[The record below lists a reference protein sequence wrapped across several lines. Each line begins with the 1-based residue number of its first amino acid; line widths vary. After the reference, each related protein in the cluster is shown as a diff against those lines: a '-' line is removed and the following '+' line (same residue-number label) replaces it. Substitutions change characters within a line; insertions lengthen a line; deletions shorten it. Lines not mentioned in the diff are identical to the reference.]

1 MSSDD
6 DIAQDLASDANLD
19 TCHCC
24 DVPTD
29 APIFNRPGLAA
40 LSYRAGTYATFFER
54 MKTLL
59 PLATSPTTGDRPL
72 AALTTRNLD
81 DPTIALLDAAA
92 VLGDILTFYQ
102 ERIANEGFLRT
113 ATERRSVLELA
124 REIGYELNP
133 GVAAS
138 TSLAFII
145 DKALAPIP
153 GMPMPEIVPLP
164 AGLKVQSVPGPGQMP
179 QMFETTAPLSARVAW
194 NAMAARTKQRQ
205 ELAIDTAKGIV
216 FRVDAHTG
224 AKSIADAIWL
234 DGTQTNLRIGDL
246 LWIDVG
252 PGTWANDPVPGIE
265 TGVACVF
272 VASVDPDYTLKRT
285 RVGLSQ
291 PGAVEQPPYY
301 NPPQTKGTVSLTPMP
316 LNLGTVAALIV
327 SRDWDDVDLRAYISI
342 QKWDEDELLELVAQV
357 LEVEPPAAEVYALRT
372 KTGMFGN
379 QAPTYAQL
387 HNAWVS
393 SGSHAPEPWPNS
405 WDGFHSMFLASSG
418 QWWADR
424 YGLSVLLDR
433 VQPLAAGSRVAFAS
447 PQVTPPVPLLI
458 AGVQDLSAVDF
469 AISARVTGL
478 VLAVTWTNWFG
489 KIFQAA
495 MRDTTAYVQSESLAL
510 TDAPIVAPVGN
521 LEVHATELMLDRMVL
536 GLDPGQQVV
545 LTGTIAY
552 GALSSSHT
560 ASEVIEIANVTH
572 SRGYTT
578 LYFKTAL
585 QHPYVRASIAINANV
600 APATH
605 GETTTDE
612 ILGSGDASQ
621 KNQTFQLAK
630 PPLTYV
636 SAPTG
641 SGGQD
646 TLTVRVNGLA
656 WQEVPTLYGAGPTDT
671 VYMVRLADDGTT
683 TIRFGDGVVG
693 ARLPTG
699 ANNITATYRSGL
711 GPAGNL
717 GAQAI
722 SLLNTRPFGLKSG
735 LNPLPSS
742 GGAAPERLANARQ
755 NAPRTV
761 RTLDRIV
768 SLDDYTDFARGFA
781 GVAKA
786 LAVPLW
792 SGESEVVHVT
802 VAGVDGAWID
812 PYGAPWSNLVAG
824 ILDASPGLQAIRV
837 SNYLPAYFFLA
848 ANIVVDPA
856 RELDVV
862 MAGVTQALRREFSF
876 AVRDLAQ
883 TMTEAEAIMVAQNV
897 PGVIAVEITQLYRAG
912 KPPGTAGTLP
922 ASGAHYDGSTIV
934 PAELLLLH
942 PVGLSLT
949 GVNP

>member
-6 DIAQDLASDANLD
+6 DIAQDLASDATLD

-29 APIFNRPGLAA
+29 APIFNRPGLTA
-40 LSYRAGTYATFFER
+40 LAYRAGTYATFFER
-54 MKTLL
+54 MKTML
-59 PLATSPTTGDRPL
+59 PLATSSTTGDRPL

-92 VLGDILTFYQ
+92 IVGDILTFYQ

-133 GVAAS
+133 GVSAS
-138 TSLAFII
+138 TVLAFTI

-164 AGLKVQSVPGPGQMP
+164 SGLKVQSVPGPNQMP

-194 NAMAARTKQRQ
+194 NAMAARTTQRQ
-205 ELAIDTAKGIV
+205 ELAIDTAKAIV
-216 FRVDAHTG
+216 YRVDPHTG
-224 AKSIADAIWL
+224 VKHVADSLWF

-252 PGTWANDPVPGIE
+252 PSTWAHDPVPGLE
-265 TGVACVF
+265 TGIACVF
-272 VASVDPDYTLKRT
+272 VASVDPDYALKRT

-291 PGAVEQPPYY
+291 PNAVGQPPYF
-301 NPPQTKGTVSLTPMP
+301 NPAQLAGVVSLTPLP
-316 LNLGTVAALIV
+316 LDLGTVAALV
-327 SRDWDDVDLRAYISI
+327 VYRDWGDADLRAYMAI
-342 QKWDEDELLELVAQV
+342 QKWDEDDLLDLVAQV
-357 LEVEPPAAEVYALRT
+357 LELEPPAAEVFALRT

-379 QAPTYAQL
+379 QAPKWAQL
-387 HNAWVS
+387 DNAWQS
-393 SGSHAPEPWPNS
+393 SGSVGTEPWPNS
-405 WDGFHSMFLASSG
+405 WDGFHSVFFSSSG
-418 QWWADR
+418 QAWSTI
-424 YGLSVLLDR
+424 YGVNVLLDR
-433 VQPLAAGSRVAFAS
+433 VQPLAVGSRVAFAS
-447 PQVTPPVPLLI
+447 PTLTPPVPLLV
-458 AGVQDLSAVDF
+458 AGTQDVSAVDF

-478 VLAVTWTNWFG
+478 VLEWAWAGVILKLYG
-489 KIFQAA
+489 AS
-495 MRDTTAYVQSESLAL
+495 MRETTAYVQSEPLAL
-510 TDAPIVAPVGN
+510 ADAPILAPVGI
-521 LEVHATELMLDRMVL
+521 LAAHATELMLDRMIL
-536 GLDPGQQVV
+536 GIDPAQLIV

-552 GALSSSHT
+552 GTASSGHT
-560 ASEVIEIANVTH
+560 ASEVVEIASVTH

-578 LYFKTAL
+578 LHFATAL
-585 QHPYVRASIAINANV
+585 QHPYVRASIRINANV

-636 SAPTG
+636 SAPTA
-641 SGGQD
+641 SGGKD

-656 WQEVPTLYGAGPTDT
+656 WQEARTLYGCGPTDT
-671 VYMVRLADDGTT
+671 VYTVRLADDGTT
-683 TIRFGDGVVG
+683 TIRFGNGVVG

-717 GAQAI
+717 GPQAI
-722 SLLNTRPFGLKSG
+722 SLLNTRPFGLKNG
-735 LNPLPSS
+735 LNPLPAT

-786 LAVPLW
+786 IAVPLW

-802 VAGVDGAWID
+802 VAGIGGAWID
-812 PYGAPWSNLVAG
+812 PHGSPWSNLVAG

-837 SNYLPAYFFLA
+837 SNYLPTYFYLSA
-848 ANIVVDPA
+848 KIVVDPL

-862 MAGVTQALRREFSF
+862 MAEVTHALRRELSF
-876 AVRDLAQ
+876 AERDLAQ
-883 TMTEAEAIMVAQNV
+883 TMTEAEAIMIAQNV
-897 PGVIAVEITQLYRAG
+897 VGVIAVEITQLYRAG
-912 KPPGTAGTLP
+912 KPPAIAGTLP
-922 ASGAHYDGSTIV
+922 AAGAHYAGGAIV

>member
-1 MSSDD
+1 MSSQD
-6 DIAQDLASDANLD
+6 DIAQDLAAAASLD

-29 APIFNRPGLAA
+29 APIFNRPGLSA
-40 LSYRAGTYATFFER
+40 LAYRAGTYGTFFER
-54 MKTLL
+54 MKMLL
-59 PLATSPTTGDRPL
+59 PLATSPATGDRPL
-72 AALTTRNLD
+72 AALTTRDLD
-81 DPTIALLDAAA
+81 DPSIALLDAAA

-138 TSLAFII
+138 TVLAFTI
-145 DKALAPIP
+145 DKPLAPIP
-153 GMPMPEIVPLP
+153 GMPMAEIVPLA

-194 NAMAARTKQRQ
+194 NAMAARTTQRQ
-205 ELAIDTAKGIV
+205 ELAIDSDKGIV
-216 FRVDAHTG
+216 YRVDPLTG
-224 AKSIADAIWL
+224 AKSVADAIWF
-234 DGTQTNLRIGDL
+234 DGIQTSLRAGDL
-246 LWIDVG
+246 LWIEHATD
-252 PGTWANDPVPGIE
+252 WSHDPVPALDTGI
-265 TGVACVF
+265 ACVR
-272 VASVDPDYTLKRT
+272 VSSVDIDNSLKRT
-285 RVGLSQ
+285 RVGLTQAGATVQ
-291 PGAVEQPPYY
+291 PSYY

-316 LNLGTVAALIV
+316 LNLGTAAAIV
-327 SRDWDDVDLRAYISI
+327 VNRDWDDADLRAYMAI
-342 QKWDEDELLELVAQV
+342 QKWNEAELLELVAQV
-357 LEVEPPAAEVYALRT
+357 LELEPAAAEVYAFRA
-372 KTGMFGN
+372 KSGMFGN
-379 QAPTYAQL
+379 QAPTQAQI

-393 SGSHAPEPWPNS
+393 AGSHTPEPWPNS
-405 WDGFHSMFLASSG
+405 WDGWHTMFQASSG
-418 QWWADR
+418 QWWGSL
-424 YGLSVLLDR
+424 YGVNVLLDR
-433 VQPLAAGSRVAFAS
+433 VQQLTAGSRVVFAS
-447 PQVTPPVPLLI
+447 PYFQPPVPLLI
-458 AGVQDLSAVDF
+458 AGTQDVSAVDF
-469 AISARVTGL
+469 AMSAKVTGL
-478 VLAVTWTNWFG
+478 VLELASTAFPWR
-489 KIFQAA
+489 ILAA
-495 MRDTTAYVQSESLAL
+495 DMRNTTAYVQSEALAL
-510 TDAPIVAPVGN
+510 TDAPILAPVGN
-521 LEVHATELMLDRMVL
+521 LAARATELMLDRMVL
-536 GLDPGQQVV
+536 GIDPGQLAV

-552 GALSSSHT
+552 GNASSHHT
-560 ASEVIEIANVTH
+560 ASEVVEIANVTH

-578 LYFKTAL
+578 LHFATAL
-585 QHPYVRASIAINANV
+585 QHPYVRASISINANV

-612 ILGSGDASQ
+612 ILGSGDASL

-636 SAPTG
+636 SAPTA

-656 WQEVPTLYGAGPTDT
+656 WSEVPTLYGCGPTDT
-671 VYMVRLADDGTT
+671 VYTVRLSDDGTT
-683 TIRFGDGVVG
+683 TIRFGDGAVG

-699 ANNITATYRSGL
+699 ANNITATYRTGL

-722 SLLNTRPFGLKSG
+722 SLLNTRPFGLKAG

-792 SGESEVVHVT
+792 SGESEVVHLT
-802 VAGVDGAWID
+802 VAGNEGAWID
-812 PYGAPWSNLVAG
+812 PNGAQWSNLVAG

-837 SNYLPAYFFLA
+837 SNYLPAYFYLA
-848 ANIVVDPA
+848 AKIVVDPA

-862 MAGVTQALRREFSF
+862 MAAVTLALRREFS
-876 AVRDLAQ
+876 
-883 TMTEAEAIMVAQNV
+883 
-897 PGVIAVEITQLYRAG
+897 
-912 KPPGTAGTLP
+912 
-922 ASGAHYDGSTIV
+922 
-934 PAELLLLH
+934 
-942 PVGLSLT
+942 
-949 GVNP
+949 

>member
-6 DIAQDLASDANLD
+6 DIAQDLASDATLD

-40 LSYRAGTYATFFER
+40 LAYRAGTYATFFER

-92 VLGDILTFYQ
+92 IVGDILTFYQ

-138 TSLAFII
+138 TVLAFTI

-164 AGLKVQSVPGPGQMP
+164 SGLKVQSVPGPNQMP

-194 NAMAARTKQRQ
+194 NAMVARTTQRQ
-205 ELAIDTAKGIV
+205 ELAIDTATGVV
-216 FRVDAHTG
+216 FRVDPHTG
-224 AKSIADAIWL
+224 VKHVADSIWF

-246 LWIDVG
+246 LWIEVAS
-252 PGTWANDPVPGIE
+252 TWAYDPVSSLE
-265 TGVACVF
+265 TGIACVF

-291 PGAVEQPPYY
+291 SSAVAQPPYF
-301 NPPQTKGTVSLTPMP
+301 NPAQPGGVVSLTPMP
-316 LNLGTVAALIV
+316 LDLGTVAALV
-327 SRDWDDVDLRAYISI
+327 VYRDWNDADLRAYMAI
-342 QKWDEDELLELVAQV
+342 QKWDEDALLDLVTQV
-357 LEVEPPAAEVYALRT
+357 LELEPAAADVYALRT

-379 QAPTYAQL
+379 QAPRWAQID
-387 HNAWVS
+387 NAWQS
-393 SGSHAPEPWPNS
+393 SGSIGTEPWPNS
-405 WDGFHSMFLASSG
+405 WDGNQSIFAGSG
-418 QWWADR
+418 QWWWDR
-424 YGLSVLLDR
+424 YTVDVLLDR
-433 VQPLAAGSRVAFAS
+433 VQPLAVGSLVAFAS
-447 PQVTPPVPLLI
+447 TQVTPPVPLKI
-458 AGVQDLSAVDF
+458 TGVQDLSAVDF
-469 AISARVTGL
+469 AISSRVTGL
-478 VLAVTWTNWFG
+478 TLEAPWTNWYG
-489 KIFQAA
+489 NLWQAY
-495 MRDTTAYVQSESLAL
+495 MRETTAYVQSEPLAL
-510 TDAPIVAPVGN
+510 TDAPILAPVGI
-521 LEVHATELMLDRMVL
+521 LEAHATELMLDRMIL
-536 GLDPGQQVV
+536 GLDPDQQIV

-552 GALSSSHT
+552 GTVSSGHT
-560 ASEVIEIANVTH
+560 ASEVVEIANVTH

-636 SAPTG
+636 SAPTA

-656 WQEVPTLYGAGPTDT
+656 WQEVPTLYGCAPTDT
-671 VYMVRLADDGTT
+671 VYTVRLADDGTT

-717 GAQAI
+717 GPQAI
-722 SLLNTRPFGLKSG
+722 SLLNTRPFGLKNG
-735 LNPLPSS
+735 LNPLPAT

-802 VAGVDGAWID
+802 VAGIGGAWID
-812 PYGAPWSNLVAG
+812 PQGSPWSNLVAG

-837 SNYLPAYFFLA
+837 SNYLPAYFYLSA
-848 ANIVVDPA
+848 KIVVDPA

-862 MAGVTQALRREFSF
+862 MAEVTHALRRELSF
-876 AVRDLAQ
+876 AARDLAQ

-897 PGVIAVEITQLYRAG
+897 VGVIAVEITQLYRAG
-912 KPPGTAGTLP
+912 NPPAIAGTLP
-922 ASGAHYDGSTIV
+922 ASGAHYAGGAIV

>member
-6 DIAQDLASDANLD
+6 DIAHELAANAALD

-24 DVPTD
+24 DVPAD
-29 APIFNRPGLAA
+29 EPIFNRPGLSA
-40 LSYRAGTYATFFER
+40 LAYRAGTYATFFER
-54 MKTLL
+54 MKMLL

-72 AALTTRNLD
+72 AALTTRELD

-138 TSLAFII
+138 TVLAFTI
-145 DKALAPIP
+145 DKPLAPIP
-153 GMPMPEIVPLP
+153 GMPMPEIVPLA

-179 QMFETTAPLSARVAW
+179 QMFETIAPLSAHVAW
-194 NAMAARTKQRQ
+194 NAMAARTTQRQ

-216 FRVDAHTG
+216 YRVDPHTA
-224 AKSIADAIWL
+224 AKSVADAIWL

-246 LWIDVG
+246 VWIEVG
-252 PGTWANDPVPGIE
+252 PGTWANDPVAGLE
-265 TGVACVF
+265 TGIACVF
-272 VASVDPDYTLKRT
+272 VSSVDPDYTLKRT

-291 PGAVEQPPYY
+291 PGAAAPPPYY
-301 NPPQTKGTVSLTPMP
+301 NPPQTKGAVSLTPMP
-316 LNLGTVAALIV
+316 LNLGTVATLIV
-327 SRDWDDVDLRAYISI
+327 NRDWDDADLRAYMAI
-342 QKWDEDELLELVAQV
+342 QKWDEDELINLVAQV
-357 LEVEPPAAEVYALRT
+357 LEVEPAAANVFALRA
-372 KTGMFGN
+372 KAGMFGN
-379 QAPTYAQL
+379 QAPAWAQI

-393 SGSHAPEPWPNS
+393 AGSHTPEPWPSS
-405 WDGFHSMFLASSG
+405 WDGWQSMFLASSG
-418 QWWADR
+418 QWWSSR
-424 YGLSVLLDR
+424 YGVHVLLDR
-433 VQPLAAGSRVAFAS
+433 VQQLAAGSRVAFAS
-447 PQVTPPVPLLI
+447 PLVQPPAPVFL
-458 AGVQDLSAVDF
+458 AGTQDVSAVDF

-478 VLAVTWTNWFG
+478 VLEAPWTPFPWQ
-489 KIFQAA
+489 ILEAS
-495 MRDTTAYVQSESLAL
+495 MRDTTAYIQSEALAL
-510 TDAPIVAPVGN
+510 TDAPILAPVGN
-521 LEVHATELMLDRMVL
+521 IEVHATELMLDRMVL
-536 GLDPGQQVV
+536 GIDPGQLIV

-552 GALSSSHT
+552 GIVSSNHT
-560 ASEVIEIANVTH
+560 ASEVVEIASVTH

-578 LYFKTAL
+578 LHFKTAL
-585 QHPYVRASIAINANV
+585 QHAYVRASISINANV

-636 SAPTG
+636 SAPTA

-656 WQEVPTLYGAGPTDT
+656 WQEVPTLYGCGPTDT
-671 VYMVRLADDGTT
+671 VYTVRLADDGTT
-683 TIRFGDGVVG
+683 TIRFGDGAVG

-699 ANNITATYRSGL
+699 ANNITATYRTGL

-735 LNPLPSS
+735 LNPLPST

-792 SGESEVVHVT
+792 SGESEVVHIT
-802 VAGVDGAWID
+802 VAGNDGARID
-812 PYGAPWSNLVAG
+812 PHGTPWSNLVAG

-837 SNYLPAYFFLA
+837 SNYLPAYFYLSA
-848 ANIVVDPA
+848 KIVVDPA

-862 MAGVTQALRREFSF
+862 MAAVTFALRREFSF
-876 AVRDLAQ
+876 AARDLAQ

-912 KPPGTAGTLP
+912 NPPGIAGTLP
-922 ASGAHYDGSTIV
+922 ASGAYFSGGTIV
-934 PAELLLLH
+934 AAELLLLH

-949 GVNP
+949 GANP